1 MESITILRPPK
12 DLEEIFETIFTE
24 DLKEFVV
31 KICRKFDEKIDRIF
45 LERSKRRIKLEDREL
60 NFPNES
66 LEDLAKF
73 IEEQF
78 TGSYKFEF

>member
-12 DLEEIFETIFTE
+12 DLEEIFETLFTE

-45 LERSKRRIKLEDREL
+45 LERAKRRLKLEDREL
-60 NFPNES
+60 NYPNES
-66 LEDLAKF
+66 LKDLSNF

-78 TGSYKFEF
+78 TGCY